1 MSETFFD
8 KYLEAP
14 EDEAE
19 MLRQHL
25 DYLENRAIRDEMTD
39 AEIGAKIQHYR
50 SRQQAALDDYEYG
63 IEQDAINR
71 LQAIKQ
77 GVFV

>member
-8 KYLEAP
+8 KYLNAL

-19 MLRQHL
+19 MLRQYL

-39 AEIGAKIQHYR
+39 AEIDVKIQHYR
-50 SRQQAALDDYEYG
+50 ARQQQALDDYEYG
-63 IEQDAINR
+63 IEQAAITR
-71 LQAIKQ
+71 LQEIKR
-77 GVFV
+77 GVFA